1 LETTVGQHD
10 NLIEVGAE
18 YARDIHLLCA
28 DVSAIIFPS
37 AIVPV
42 SEATITAV
50 SSRLRQLVSDVEAH
64 LMSADRQAPPKTWE
78 MLARSGFLREPDLV
92 DFALS
97 RVAEDRLEAQL
108 GDDAMLMAR
117 RLLDHADGEVAE
129 ASQTLLAAKSLFR
142 FGAGRTFLELPAEM
156 LHKLCWRV
164 VAACEVIGG
173 VRQPQIVAAARSMIE
188 QYSEANRAQAAAG
201 KIVHF
206 MDEAERRTLLDPQAA
221 GLHLHVAGLSAA
233 LGIDYDHVLQLI
245 DAGSSAPYAVALKAL
260 EVPKAQAI
268 EAIITLRSDKVT
280 PRDAGIFDSGYDLA
294 DKDIAKAAID
304 NWAAAR
310 VSFLAF
316 GRP

>member
-1 LETTVGQHD
+1 LETSVGQHD

-18 YARDIHLLCA
+18 YAGDIHALCA

-37 AIVPV
+37 ALVPA
-42 SEATITAV
+42 SEATITEV
-50 SSRLRQLVSDVEAH
+50 SSRLRQLVSDVEAQ
-64 LMSADRQAPPKTWE
+64 LLSADRQAPPKTWK

-92 DFALS
+92 DFTLS

-108 GDDAMLMAR
+108 GDDAMSKAR
-117 RLLDHADGEVAE
+117 GLLDHPDADVAE
-129 ASQTLLAAKSLFR
+129 AAQSLLAAKSLHR
-142 FGAGRTFLELPAEM
+142 FGAGRTFLALPAEM

-164 VAACEVIGG
+164 VAASEVIGG
-173 VRQPQIVAAARSMIE
+173 VRQPQIVAAARSVID

-201 KIVHF
+201 KIVHL
-206 MDEAERRTLLDPQAA
+206 MGVEERRTLLDPKAA
-221 GLHLHVAGLSAA
+221 GLDTHVAGLSAA

-260 EVPKAQAI
+260 DVPKTQAI

-280 PRDAGIFDSGYDLA
+280 PRDAGIFDAGYDGL

-310 VSFLAF
+310 ASFLAF